1 MEVTEIKRCGE
12 ITVGM
17 DDVTF
22 HSNIGKVSLSLDIVD
37 EIQTVL
43 LYEDKMRKF
52 TMRIR
57 KLNEN

>member
-1 MEVTEIKRCGE
+1 METIEIKRCGE
-12 ITVGM
+12 VNIGM

-22 HSNIGKVSLSLDIVD
+22 HSNIGKVSISLDVIE

-43 LYEDKMRKF
+43 RYEEKMRQF
-52 TMRIR
+52 TIRIR